1 MMGRPRWAG
10 LMPSL
15 STIPRRVNG
24 PRLTGWRSPTPAAR
38 AGRYVAGIVLLAGA
52 YYGAAKLGLKLGYL
66 DGAVTALWPPVGVGI
81 AALVLF
87 GPRLWPG
94 VVLGDLLVADFS
106 TPLGTVVGQTA
117 GNTLEVLV
125 GALLLRRL
133 AGADVA
139 MNRVRDVFALIV
151 AAAAGT
157 LISACFGTASLR
169 LGDVIGA
176 PETVEV
182 WRTWWLS
189 DFSGALVVTPAILA
203 WAHVGPRRPSR
214 GRLLEGAALAD
225 RARAAGRGALPARRA
240 LRRLPDADLGRA
252 ALRPGGR
259 LGGRAHRRDA
269 DRLEHREQRR
279 PVRPCVDHRQPALH
293 AALPRRPPRSRRSS
307 SPP

>member
-1 MMGRPRWAG
+1 
-10 LMPSL
+10 MPSL
-15 STIPRRVNG
+15 STIPRRVVG

-66 DGAVTALWPPVGVGI
+66 DGAVTALWPPVGT
-81 AALVLF
+81 VL
-87 GPRLWPG
+87 
-94 VVLGDLLVADFS
+94 
-106 TPLGTVVGQTA
+106 GQTA

-169 LGDVIGA
+169 LGDIIGA

-182 WRTWWLS
+182 
-189 DFSGALVVTPAILA
+189 
-203 WAHVGPRRPSR
+203 
-214 GRLLEGAALAD
+214 
-225 RARAAGRGALPARRA
+225 
-240 LRRLPDADLGRA
+240 
-252 ALRPGGR
+252 
-259 LGGRAHRRDA
+259 
-269 DRLEHREQRR
+269 
-279 PVRPCVDHRQPALH
+279 
-293 AALPRRPPRSRRSS
+293 
-307 SPP
+307 